1 MSGPWGA
8 GRGSTGIGLSHS
20 PHLEPNKGV
29 QRWPEHPECEAV
41 VCKVVTPDTAPGT
54 CQEDRLEL
62 LAGGSFCIF
71 QSRLCDSRENTFI
84 QGTQT

>member
-54 CQEDRLEL
+54 CQEDRSEL

-71 QSRLCDSRENTFI
+71 QSRLCDSREHTFI